1 MKGGLYR
8 LGACAFLRKHP
19 EFSSQLKLNSV
30 VIKNLKI
37 KDKKSERHGLFI
49 YAYSYIYTIYKY
61 IILRVTIYILSLK
74 RNYSFVLSRACL
86 FPWSCI

>member
-1 MKGGLYR
+1 MKSGLHQ

-19 EFSSQLKLNSV
+19 EFSTQLKLNTV
-30 VIKNLKI
+30 AIKNLKI

-49 YAYSYIYTIYKY
+49 HAYSHIYMIYKY
-61 IILRVTIYILSLK
+61 IILSVTIYILSLK
-74 RNYSFVLSRACL
+74 RNYSSVLSRAYL